1 MIVDK
6 KMSAATVENI
16 HTLLH
21 PTFELAIKDGYIR
34 TNPTEGIV
42 KEIKK
47 GSLSSKN
54 KRVTLTEKQTKAFF
68 GFLKDH
74 TGFVF
79 TSRMG
84 SVFVPNVINKA
95 IGRIIDAYNT
105 AEIEKALKANRSAEL
120 LPHFSCHSLRHTI
133 CARLCEVEDN
143 VKFIQEF
150 MGHADITTTMDIY
163 AEFSAEKK
171 QEKVTTLS
179 KKINME

>member
-1 MIVDK
+1 MLKAAHGDDWESVVD
-6 KMSAATVENI
+6 ADFDFVREAVIEVY
-16 HTLLH
+16 
-21 PTFELAIKDGYIR
+21 ELQ
-34 TNPTEGIV
+34 
-42 KEIKK
+42 KEI
-47 GSLSSKN
+47 GFSDYSLD
-54 KRVTLTEKQTKAFF
+54 
-68 GFLKDH
+68 GH